1 MTEKFCRMAQKSV
14 MNSNAVSRDTGSNL
28 IVKIPATFLATT
40 ADLQSLDLSHNLI
53 QDLSDCPFESLTR
66 LKKLDLSRNK
76 IKRLGPIEV

>member
-1 MTEKFCRMAQKSV
+1 MAQKSV

-53 QDLSDCPFESLTR
+53 QDLSDCPFESHLGELFKVFGSNLLPKLT
-66 LKKLDLSRNK
+66 KN
-76 IKRLGPIEV
+76 LGTF